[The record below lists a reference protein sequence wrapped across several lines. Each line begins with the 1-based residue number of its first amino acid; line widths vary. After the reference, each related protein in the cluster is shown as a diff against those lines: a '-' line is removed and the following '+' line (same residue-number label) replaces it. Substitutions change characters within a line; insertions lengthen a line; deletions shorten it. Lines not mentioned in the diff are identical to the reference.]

1 MISVDKI
8 KNRLGSLDWGILVFL
23 ILLMNVSVKLKLI
36 GVIFLCIY
44 NYSLKIKTYY
54 KIPKF
59 YLVMI
64 VFSFFQFLIELNFF
78 ETDVLIK
85 KTLSIGYWTF
95 SLVVI
100 YQLAGLIKNR
110 DTQKIKNSLDVFFIL
125 NILFS
130 FFNLAVIIFKIGDI
144 NPFTFT
150 GNNFQYH
157 MSTGDYIKGIS
168 FDASST
174 NAFISLFGFI
184 YYTTNRKYLL
194 GIISFIVLLFTNSNM
209 VNMILLTMLIIL
221 FFQRGRF
228 IKSLVV
234 CFTGIIVVFYTQI
247 SPQASAYIMNNFDSE
262 YSVKLHHKK
271 EAFEKNKILEQNR
284 KDSIIRCYYPKSKM
298 VNSNIKTSVKKNQ
311 FVTSPIYVDSLFDN
325 KLGVQ
330 SNFISDFI
338 NKNYGGN
345 IELNDSLKAIKIP
358 GKLLSY
364 YQTIQLSFSGVKKFL
379 IGSGAG
385 NFSSKLAF
393 KLSGIIDMNIDGVRG
408 TKINED
414 FKNNHLEIYCH
425 YFSLDKAEHSAM
437 NLPNSSF
444 NQILGEYG
452 FIGIILF
459 ILFYLLF
466 FLKRFRELSYGK
478 YLILVI
484 FQALFIDY
492 WFEQLS
498 VVILFEL
505 LILLDLK
512 NSQTS

>member
-1 MISVDKI
+1 
-8 KNRLGSLDWGILVFL
+8 
-23 ILLMNVSVKLKLI
+23 
-36 GVIFLCIY
+36 
-44 NYSLKIKTYY
+44 
-54 KIPKF
+54 
-59 YLVMI
+59 
-64 VFSFFQFLIELNFF
+64 
-78 ETDVLIK
+78 
-85 KTLSIGYWTF
+85 
-95 SLVVI
+95 
-100 YQLAGLIKNR
+100 
-110 DTQKIKNSLDVFFIL
+110 
-125 NILFS
+125 
-130 FFNLAVIIFKIGDI
+130 
-144 NPFTFT
+144 
-150 GNNFQYH
+150 
-157 MSTGDYIKGIS
+157 
-168 FDASST
+168 
-174 NAFISLFGFI
+174 
-184 YYTTNRKYLL
+184 
-194 GIISFIVLLFTNSNM
+194 
-209 VNMILLTMLIIL
+209 
-221 FFQRGRF
+221 
-228 IKSLVV
+228 
-234 CFTGIIVVFYTQI
+234 
-247 SPQASAYIMNNFDSE
+247 
-262 YSVKLHHKK
+262 
-271 EAFEKNKILEQNR
+271 
-284 KDSIIRCYYPKSKM
+284 
-298 VNSNIKTSVKKNQ
+298 
-311 FVTSPIYVDSLFDN
+311 
-325 KLGVQ
+325 VQ

-364 YQTIQLSFSGVKKFL
+364 YQTIQLSFSGVKKCL

-484 FQALFIDY
+484 VQALFIDY

-512 NSQTS
+512 NFQTS